1 MKKYRVETV
10 AWPGYFTSSIMRDLA
25 GRNLLRYGFYNTA
38 NTLASCIAGYR
49 QLVLH
54 EKRQENLEIL
64 IHFNK
69 RLRIF

>member
-1 MKKYRVETV
+1 MKKYRVGTV
-10 AWPGYFTSSIMRDLA
+10 AWPGYYPRSIMLDMA
-25 GRNLLRYGFYNTA
+25 GWKLLRYGFCNTA

-49 QLVLH
+49 QLAPF
-54 EKRQENLEIL
+54 EARRENLEIL